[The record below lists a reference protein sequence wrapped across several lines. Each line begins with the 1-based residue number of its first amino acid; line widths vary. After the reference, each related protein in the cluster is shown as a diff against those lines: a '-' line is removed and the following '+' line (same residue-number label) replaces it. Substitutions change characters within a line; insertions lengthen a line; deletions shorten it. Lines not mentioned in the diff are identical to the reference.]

1 MATTKTFLFILQQA
15 PHGSFL
21 PRDALDVILA
31 YSAFVE
37 TASILFL
44 GDGVFQLKKGQHPTA
59 VGYSNFTR
67 SYNAMDLFDID
78 TLYVEQSALQ
88 ERSLARDDLI
98 GEHLTLL
105 SSNEMHQLMEKHDM
119 VLSF

>member
-1 MATTKTFLFILQQA
+1 MATKKTFLFVLQQA

-44 GDGVFQLKKGQHPTA
+44 GDGVLQLKTGQNPAA

-78 TLYVEQSALQ
+78 TLYVEQPALQ
-88 ERSLARDDLI
+88 ERQLSRDDLM

-105 SSNEMHQLMEKHDM
+105 SAIEVHSLMAKHDM